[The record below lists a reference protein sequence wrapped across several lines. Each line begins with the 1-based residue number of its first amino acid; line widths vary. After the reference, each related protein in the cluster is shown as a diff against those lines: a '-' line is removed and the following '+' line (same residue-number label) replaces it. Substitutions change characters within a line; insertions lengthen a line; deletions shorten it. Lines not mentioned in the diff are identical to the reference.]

1 MQQAECRVS
10 DTRAERAGDG
20 RDDIVVH
27 PQTDAVAADG
37 GVETYDTGGSA
48 MGHRPPPLNDA
59 VSRQMKGMRRSST
72 KPELLIRRELHRR
85 GLRFRVNHPALP
97 GRPDVAFTRV
107 RLAVFV
113 DGCFWH
119 RCPLHGVM
127 PKNNRAWWEAKL
139 QRNVERDHE
148 KDIALAALGW
158 HVQHFWEHQKPA
170 TVADEIEAT
179 WRNLRGQ
186 G

>member
-1 MQQAECRVS
+1 MHLPS
-10 DTRAERAGDG
+10 DAA
-20 RDDIVVH
+20 
-27 PQTDAVAADG
+27 AVG
-37 GVETYDTGGSA
+37 GSVETSDTGGSA
-48 MGHRPPPLNDA
+48 ADRRPPPLNAA
-59 VSRQMKGMRRSST
+59 VSSQMKKMRRSST

-85 GLRFRVNHPALP
+85 GLRFRVNHPTLP
-97 GRPDVAFTRV
+97 GRPDLAFTRV

-119 RCPLHGVM
+119 RCPIHGVM

-148 KDIALAALGW
+148 KDLALAAMGW
-158 HVQHFWEHQKPA
+158 HVQHFWEHQDPA
-170 TVADEIEAT
+170 TVADKIEAT
-179 WRNLRGQ
+179 WRNLRGP